1 MKLLKNFSLFFAFPF
16 ACLLLLTLACETRMT
31 DPKGALEKQAAQY
44 WTERL
49 VNKNYQ
55 YTYKEEAKDGLPP
68 FETYETQL
76 KAAAKISTSSVKT
89 KDVKIEGDNGIVTL
103 SAVCQVPGL
112 PKEVPLPIGDRWIL
126 KGNKWQHH
134 FQMKSK
140 ENLPVR

>member
-1 MKLLKNFSLFFAFPF
+1 MKLLKHRYLWFALFFSLV
-16 ACLLLLTLACETRMT
+16 LLLTLACETRMA
-31 DPKGALEKQAAQY
+31 DPKATLEKQAERY

-68 FETYETQL
+68 FETYEKQL

-103 SAVCQVPGL
+103 SAVCQVAGL
-112 PKEVPLPIGDRWIL
+112 PKGVPLPIGDRWIL

-140 ENLPVR
+140 KKRPAR